1 MRELLIVGVDPG
13 TTVGYAALD
22 TKGRILKTRS
32 SKQLELNSLLEEI
45 VKLGSVLAMGTDKGK
60 CPSLIEKA
68 AAKTGAKVIVP
79 KEDMLVAE
87 KEALTKGRATGNGH
101 ERDALAAALYA
112 YKELEPLLNRI
123 EKALEREGKQD
134 IFMEV
139 TEIVVATG
147 TNIKDAIREADGKR
161 KEDAEMLER
170 SLITSATAAT
180 AKAATDAAEIKEK
193 TPQEKMQEML
203 LKRLRNE
210 NEILRNYNDKLIAR
224 IKLTGKE
231 LKKAAK
237 ATTRNVVTDKKQ
249 DELEIQHRQLLAKM
263 QAIINQKNTK
273 LAELMHE
280 KELLEMILATE
291 GIVIKKLDTLG
302 HDEFR
307 QKNNRLDLKENDTV
321 LVENPESFSQKT
333 LEQLQHKNITVIV
346 RNKISSAVAK
356 TLHDYGITAVP
367 AEGIGLIESENFA
380 AADKE
385 QLERAKERHA
395 EKNIAGLI
403 ESYKEERKMQYD

>member
-22 TKGRILKTRS
+22 THGRVLKTRS

-45 VKLGSVLAMGTDKGK
+45 VKLGSILAIGTDKGK
-60 CPSLIEKA
+60 CPSLIGKA
-68 AAKTGAKVIVP
+68 AAKTGAKIIVP
-79 KEDMLVAE
+79 KEDLLVAE
-87 KEALTKGRATGNGH
+87 KDALTKGRMSGNGH

-134 IFMEV
+134 IFREV

-147 TNIKDAIREADGKR
+147 TNIKDAIRDADGKR
-161 KEDAEMLER
+161 KEEAEVLER
-170 SLITSATAAT
+170 SLITAATAA
-180 AKAATDAAEIKEK
+180 AATDASELKEK
-193 TPQEKMQEML
+193 TSQEKMQEML
-203 LKRLRNE
+203 LKRMKNE

-224 IKLTGKE
+224 IKLAGKE

-237 ATTRNVVTDKKQ
+237 AKLRESAATTDLRKQ
-249 DELEIQHRQLLAKM
+249 EIETRHRQLLAKM
-263 QAIINQKNTK
+263 QGIINQKNTK
-273 LAELMHE
+273 LAGLMHE
-280 KELLEMILATE
+280 KELLERILAAE
-291 GIVIKKLDTLG
+291 VVVIKKLDTLG
-302 HDEFR
+302 YDELR
-307 QKNNRLDLKENDTV
+307 QKNSRLGLKENDTV

-333 LEQLQHKNITVIV
+333 LEQLQHKNITVIA
-346 RNKISSAVAK
+346 RNKINSTVAK

-367 AEGIGLIESENFA
+367 AAGIQLIESENFA

-395 EKNIAGLI
+395 DKNIAGLI
-403 ESYKEERKMQYD
+403 ESYREERKMQYD